1 MASKITNLE
10 DLINNNDACDNDD
23 IELDTDYE
31 GEINLESSITRKLSV
46 DYEEDDDG
54 YFARKIDESEP
65 GKLPQTR
72 EEKQDADDENAI
84 IRRKSLH
91 NTNLVLAC
99 TRGQIEKVR
108 MYLNH
113 EDASINFV
121 EEINMFSPL
130 HACVIN
136 GHYKVLKL
144 LLKQEN
150 VDTEIYD
157 RVGWTPIMYAA
168 RHNEVS
174 QIMHCVTNVVC
185 SCFPLN
191 T

>member
-10 DLINNNDACDNDD
+10 DLINNNYACDDDNDD
-23 IELDTDYE
+23 IEFGNDYE
-31 GEINLESSITRKLSV
+31 GKIDLEGSITRKLSV
-46 DYEEDDDG
+46 DYEEDEDG
-54 YFARKIDESEP
+54 YFATKIDESEP

-84 IRRKSLH
+84 LRRKSLH

-99 TRGQIEKVR
+99 TRGQLERVR
-108 MYLNH
+108 TYVNH
-113 EDASINFV
+113 EDAFINFV
-121 EEINMFSPL
+121 EDINMFSPL

-144 LLKQEN
+144 LLKQKN

-174 QIMHCVTNVVC
+174 
-185 SCFPLN
+185 
-191 T
+191 